1 MDNYLKEIYTSL
13 FKKWILFHQYKYCS
27 IKEDEENNIVIEGT
41 EVIGHINFYDQ
52 DIVEYI
58 LVNKKTK
65 ENEFYLHF
73 QFHSFQHAIELFN
86 EMMHLVRQ
94 INKTSCLKVLLVC
107 SGGLTTG
114 YFAAKLTEAVDFLHL
129 NMQVDARGYHEVYQ
143 IAQDYDMVLLAPQV
157 SYLYSEVRKIL
168 KNQVV
173 LKIPPTIF
181 GKYDVR
187 ECIRLIEK
195 NQEELN
201 KEPIKKEEPLHI
213 ANLKKSG
220 KKILCLS
227 LIRNRH
233 RVHILYRLYDEN
245 NEILENKIIIKRRLY
260 LQDYY
265 DIIDSMLVHYPD
277 IEVIGLSTP
286 GIIEKDKIVSISVEG
301 LEEIDIQ
308 RDFVSKYKQKF
319 IFENEANAVAEGFY
333 AVSPEYENVS
343 FIFQPM
349 ITLSGVGNVVNGKL
363 VKGAHHISGEVQ
375 YLPLNY
381 SKDVLELHKT
391 PEGAL
396 EALSKTIAA
405 ITSIIDPQCIV
416 FFCFLIIDIED
427 VKQEVE
433 EYIPK
438 EYLPDIIQV
447 YYLEEYMLLGTLIL
461 CIEEVNDND

>member
-1 MDNYLKEIYTSL
+1 MDSYLKEIYTSL

-52 DIVEYI
+52 NIVEYV

-73 QFHSFQHAIELFN
+73 QFHSFQHAIELFD

-129 NMQVDARGYHEVYQ
+129 NMQVDARGYQEVYQ

-157 SYLYSEVRKIL
+157 SYLYSEVNKIL

-173 LKIPPTIF
+173 LKIPPHIF

-187 ECIRLIEK
+187 ECIQLIEK
-195 NQEELN
+195 NQNKIDIESTK
-201 KEPIKKEEPLHI
+201 KEPLEIVG
-213 ANLKKSG
+213 LKKSG

-245 NEILENKIIIKRRLY
+245 NEILENNIIIKRKLY

-286 GIIEKDKIVSISVEG
+286 GIIEKNKIVSMGIEG
-301 LEEIDIQ
+301 LYEIDIE
-308 RDFVSKYKQKF
+308 RDFKSKYKQTF
-319 IFENEANAVAEGFY
+319 IFENEANAVAQGFY

-363 VKGAHHISGEVQ
+363 VKGSHHIAGEVK
-375 YLPLNY
+375 YLPLDY
-381 SKDVLELHKT
+381 SKNALELHKT

-396 EALSKTIAA
+396 EVLSKTIAS
-405 ITSIIDPQCIV
+405 ITSVLDPQCIV
-416 FFCFLIIDIED
+416 FFCFLIIDLED
-427 VKQEVE
+427 VKQEVQ

-438 EYLPDIIQV
+438 KYLPNIIQI
-447 YYLEEYMLLGTLIL
+447 YYLEEYMLLGTLML
-461 CIEEVNDND
+461 CIDEVNENA

>member
-52 DIVEYI
+52 DIVEYV

-213 ANLKKSG
+213 ANLKKSC

-227 LIRNRH
+227 F
-233 RVHILYRLYDEN
+233 
-245 NEILENKIIIKRRLY
+245 KRRLY

>member
-1 MDNYLKEIYTSL
+1 MDAYLREIYISL
-13 FKKWILFHQYKYCS
+13 FKKWILFHQSKHYS
-27 IKEDEENNIVIEGT
+27 IKEDEEKNIVIEGNET
-41 EVIGHINFYDQ
+41 IGHVNFYDQ
-52 DIVEYI
+52 EIIEYV
-58 LVNKKTK
+58 LVNKKTQ

-73 QFHSFQHAIELFN
+73 QFHSFQHAMELFN
-86 EMMHLVRQ
+86 EMLGLIKH
-94 INKTSCLKVLLVC
+94 IHKSSSLKVLLVC

-114 YFAAKLTEAVDFLHL
+114 YFAQKLKEAVEFLKL
-129 NMQVDARGYHEVYQ
+129 NMQVDARGYGEVYQ

-157 SYLYSEVRKIL
+157 SYLYSEVKKIL
-168 KNQVV
+168 KKQVV
-173 LKIPPTIF
+173 LKIPPQIF

-195 NQEELN
+195 NQKEVGKETTN
-201 KEPIKKEEPLHI
+201 KEPLQIEG
-213 ANLKKSG
+213 LKKSG

-245 NEILENKIIIKRRLY
+245 NEILENKIIIKRKLY

-286 GIIEKDKIVSISVEG
+286 GIIEKDKIVSINVEG
-301 LEEIDIQ
+301 FEEIDIE
-308 RDFVSKYKQKF
+308 RDFKSRYSQTFV
-319 IFENEANAVAEGFY
+319 FENEANAVAQGFY
-333 AVSPEYENVS
+333 AVSPEYDTVS

-349 ITLSGVGNVVNGKL
+349 VTLSGVGNVVNGKL
-363 VKGAHHISGEVQ
+363 IKGSHHIAGEVQ
-375 YLPLNY
+375 YLPLDY
-381 SKDVLELHKT
+381 SKNVLELHKT
-391 PEGAL
+391 PEGSL

-405 ITSIIDPQCIV
+405 ITSVLDPQCIV
-416 FFCFLIIDIED
+416 FFCFLIIDLED

-438 EYLPDIIQV
+438 KYLPDIIQI

-461 CIEEVNDND
+461 CIDEVNEND

>member
-1 MDNYLKEIYTSL
+1 MDSYLKEIYTSL

-52 DIVEYI
+52 NIVEYV

-94 INKTSCLKVLLVC
+94 INKTACLKVLLVC

-129 NMQVDARGYHEVYQ
+129 NMQVDARGYQEVYQ

-157 SYLYSEVRKIL
+157 SYLYSEANKIL

-173 LKIPPTIF
+173 LKIPPHVF

-187 ECIRLIEK
+187 ECIQLIEK
-195 NQEELN
+195 NQNKIDIESTK
-201 KEPIKKEEPLHI
+201 KEPLEIVG
-213 ANLKKSG
+213 LKKSG

-245 NEILENKIIIKRRLY
+245 NEILENNIIIKRKLY

-286 GIIEKDKIVSISVEG
+286 GIIEKNKIVSMGIEG
-301 LEEIDIQ
+301 LYEIDIE
-308 RDFVSKYKQKF
+308 RDFKSKYKQTF
-319 IFENEANAVAEGFY
+319 IFENEANAVAQGFY

-363 VKGAHHISGEVQ
+363 VKGSHHIAGEVK
-375 YLPLNY
+375 YLPLDY
-381 SKDVLELHKT
+381 SKNALELHKT

-396 EALSKTIAA
+396 EVLSKTIAS
-405 ITSIIDPQCIV
+405 ITSVLDPQCIV
-416 FFCFLIIDIED
+416 FFCFLIIDLED
-427 VKQEVE
+427 VKQEVQ

-438 EYLPDIIQV
+438 KYLPNIIQI
-447 YYLEEYMLLGTLIL
+447 YYLEEYMLLGTLML
-461 CIEEVNDND
+461 CIDEVNENA